1 MSIKYVGY
9 RRNVHFSQRESIPLS
24 RKRSLTGRE
33 YHPKICWYDSLYVI
47 LDLSWWLWT
56 YRMREYF
63 QIRDAL
69 HKLALFMVLQI
80 PHFRKIS
87 TFPRCYDSLTQIEVY
102 KKSSSHLSY
111 TVIIYYL
118 ALSYRLK
125 SSLTYSVW
133 IRSLVVFAYSVW
145 RKYHRTH
152 LLFLKI
158 DEKLFWWLKV
168 VGNDI
173 RFIFIQKLWI

>member
-1 MSIKYVGY
+1 MRVVTSIKYVGY

-87 TFPRCYDSLTQIEVY
+87 TFPRCYGSLTQIEVY
-102 KKSSSHLSY
+102 KNRLHTFHTLLLS
-111 TVIIYYL
+111 IIL
-118 ALSYRLK
+118 LCHIA
-125 SSLTYSVW
+125 W
-133 IRSLVVFAYSVW
+133 NQVW
-145 RKYHRTH
+145 RILCEFGVWWCLRIPFGENTIERTSC
-152 LLFLKI
+152 F
-158 DEKLFWWLKV
+158 
-168 VGNDI
+168 
-173 RFIFIQKLWI
+173 